1 MIDWI
6 GRSFLGRTLASFGGY
21 AAFIG
26 RYFATAVRP
35 PYELRQILRH
45 IDELGT
51 YSTPLVL
58 VTNFLIGAI
67 LALQARPTME
77 DFGAAGFLPALITR
91 SLTIELAPVITALIV
106 AGRVSSGI
114 GAELGSMRVT
124 EQIDAMECSGV
135 DPFNYLVTTRVTA
148 MIILMPIL
156 TLMADF
162 VGIFGSWVAEAI
174 AVGATMELYYQ
185 KVQQFLYTWDVL
197 PGVLKTALF
206 GIAIGIIGS
215 YKGFNTAAG
224 TQGVGRATTSA
235 VVLSSLWILIL
246 DLLVVQLVIK
256 MRPDYL

>member
-1 MIDWI
+1 MSDTEQ
-6 GRSFLGRTLASFGGY
+6 SNYFQRTLTSFGGY
-21 AAFIG
+21 ASYVG
-26 RYFATAVRP
+26 RYFTTVIRP
-35 PYELRQILRH
+35 PYEWRQVLRH

-51 YSTPLVL
+51 FSIPLVL

-67 LALQARPTME
+67 LALQSRPTLE
-77 DFGAAGFLPALITR
+77 DFGAGGFLPALITR

-135 DPFNYLVTTRVTA
+135 DPFNFLVVTRVTA
-148 MIILMPIL
+148 MIILMPML

-162 VGIFGSWVAEAI
+162 IGIFGSWVAEAVS
-174 AVGATMELYYQ
+174 VGATMELYYQ
-185 KVQQFLYTWDVL
+185 SVQQYLYTWDVV
-197 PGVLKTALF
+197 PGVLKTSLF
-206 GIAIGIIGS
+206 GLAIGIIGS
-215 YKGFNTAAG
+215 YKGFNTESG

-235 VVLSSLWILIL
+235 VVLSSLWILLL